1 VIKVEKYI
9 VGVDIG
15 GTWIRA
21 AICSMD
27 LREENIKIKTTRT
40 LKEHEYSISNSVIL
54 LISELLAEYDINNED
69 VIGIGLASA
78 GPLDMEKGEVFNNAN
93 LGFKV
98 IPLIEPL
105 QDRFPEIP
113 IYLINDCNASVLG
126 IHYFEAEEYEKD
138 NLVYIT
144 MSTGIGGGV
153 ICNSHL
159 LLGKEGNAAEIGH
172 AIVEPHSDHQCNC
185 GAYGCWE
192 VFSSGTG
199 IKNRALEALETS
211 TLNSKIL
218 MFMVDSDTSRITA
231 KEIFQAAKGA
241 DKFSKSIIEMSLYYN
256 KIGVGLVNNFYD
268 CNSIYFGGSLM
279 KDQGLIIPSLVE
291 QFEADPLQFTI
302 NHPPNIKVT
311 RYLDDIGV
319 RGALVL
325 VKYKLEGNPVID

>member
-1 VIKVEKYI
+1 MIKVEKYI

-54 LISELLAEYDINNED
+54 LISELLAEYDINNEEL
-69 VIGIGLASA
+69 IGIGLASA

-105 QDRFPEIP
+105 QDRFPDIP
-113 IYLINDCNASVLG
+113 IYLMNDCNASVLG

-153 ICNSHL
+153 ICNGHL

-172 AIVEPHSDHQCNC
+172 AVVEPHSDHQCNC

-199 IKNRALEALETS
+199 IKDRALEALETS

-218 MFMVDSDTSRITA
+218 MFMVDNDPSIITA

-268 CNSIYFGGSLM
+268 CSSIYFGGSLM
-279 KDQGLIIPSLVE
+279 KDRGLIIPSLVE
-291 QFEADPLQFTI
+291 QFKNDPLQFTI

-311 RYLDDIGV
+311 RYLDDIGI

-325 VKYKLEGNPVID
+325 VKYKLEGNPVIE

>member
-1 VIKVEKYI
+1 
-9 VGVDIG
+9 
-15 GTWIRA
+15 
-21 AICSMD
+21 
-27 LREENIKIKTTRT
+27 
-40 LKEHEYSISNSVIL
+40 
-54 LISELLAEYDINNED
+54 
-69 VIGIGLASA
+69 
-78 GPLDMEKGEVFNNAN
+78 
-93 LGFKV
+93 
-98 IPLIEPL
+98 
-105 QDRFPEIP
+105 
-113 IYLINDCNASVLG
+113 
-126 IHYFEAEEYEKD
+126 
-138 NLVYIT
+138 

-218 MFMVDSDTSRITA
+218 MFMVDSDPSRITA

-279 KDQGLIIPSLVE
+279 KDHGLIIPSLVE
-291 QFEADPLQFTI
+291 QFKADPLQFTI

-325 VKYKLEGNPVID
+325 VKYKLEGNSVID